1 MKKNDIFELEITD
14 MGTDGEGIGHY
25 DGMTFFVKDALIG
38 DVITARATKLKKNY
52 GYARVEEIKTPST
65 FRIEPKCALHKRCGG
80 CQIQALSYEKQLE
93 FKNDKVRNNLMRI
106 GGFSEDELSAK
117 MAPPVGIDD
126 PYRYRNK
133 AQFPVGRDKDGNII
147 TGFYASRSHN
157 IIPVD
162 DCMLGV
168 PVNKEILDIIKAWM
182 NEYGIEPYDEVSHT
196 GLVRHVLIRYGFTSK
211 QIMVC
216 LVINGD
222 GLDSKR
228 RGENVNVSCVAS
240 GKITDKRDRDRAS
253 CNKADDSKV
262 SCNKANDSKVSC
274 NKANDSKASDSRYNA
289 TDTLCERLSK
299 IDGMTSISYNI
310 NKENTNVIL
319 GKKTVC
325 ICGRSY
331 IEDTIHL
338 LSYPDFT
345 PQGTGI
351 TYQISPQSF
360 YQVNPKQTEKLY
372 STALEFAGL
381 TGKESVWDL
390 YCGIGTIS
398 LFLSQR
404 AKKVYGVEIVPQAID
419 DAKNNAKI
427 NGITNAE
434 FFVGK
439 AEEVL
444 PEFYADAKKNITK
457 GSEAIKPEV
466 PAAKYTDEADMLT
479 PDVIVVDPPRKGCD
493 EKCLDTMLK
502 MEPQRIVYVSCDSA
516 TLARDLKILCEEKYE
531 LVKWQAF
538 DQFSHTGHIETIVK
552 LSLKKDTPK
561 IEVTMEP
568 DEESNYTPEEKITY
582 QKIKA
587 YILEKYGFKVSSLYI
602 AQIKDKCGLGKE
614 RTGNNWKKNDK
625 SKEPQCTPEKEE
637 AIRDAFKN
645 FNII

>member
-65 FRIEPKCALHKRCGG
+65 FRVEPQCELHKRCGG

-93 FKNDKVRNNLMRI
+93 FKNNKVRNNLMRI
-106 GGFSEDELSAK
+106 GGFSEAK
-117 MAPPVGIDD
+117 LDSKMQPPVGADN

-133 AQFPVGRDKDGNII
+133 AQFPVGYDRDGMTFFVKDALIGDVITARATKLKKNYGYARVEEIKTPSTFRVEPQCELHKRCGGCQIQALSYEKQLEFKNNKVRNNLMRIGGFSEAKLDSKMQPPVGADNPYRYRNKAQFPVGYDRDGNIV

-157 IIPVD
+157 IIPVE
-162 DCMLGV
+162 DCRLGV
-168 PVNKEILDIIKAWM
+168 PQNKEILDIIKEWM
-182 NEYGIEPYDEVSHT
+182 NECGITPYDENTHK

-216 LVINGD
+216 LVIN
-222 GLDSKR
+222 
-228 RGENVNVSCVAS
+228 
-240 GKITDKRDRDRAS
+240 
-253 CNKADDSKV
+253 ADELELEHLAADI
-262 SCNKANDSKVSC
+262 
-274 NKANDSKASDSRYNA
+274 
-289 TDTLCERLSK
+289 LCERLSK

-325 ICGRSY
+325 IWGRPY

-372 STALEFAGL
+372 STALAFAGL
-381 TGKESVWDL
+381 TGNENVWDL

-398 LFLSQR
+398 LFLSQK
-404 AKKVYGVEIVPQAID
+404 AKQVYGVEIVPQAIE
-419 DAKNNAKI
+419 DAKNNAKL
-427 NGITNAE
+427 NGITNAQ

-444 PEFYADAKKNITK
+444 PQFYENAKKTEKITDDK
-457 GSEAIKPEV
+457 ASTGR
-466 PAAKYTDEADMLT
+466 TDMLR

-493 EKCLDTMLK
+493 EKCLDTMLA
-502 MEPQRIVYVSCDSA
+502 MSPERIVYVSCDSA

-531 LVKWQAF
+531 LIKWQTF
-538 DQFSHTGHIETIVK
+538 DQFSHTTHV
-552 LSLKKDTPK
+552 
-561 IEVTMEP
+561 
-568 DEESNYTPEEKITY
+568 ESICL
-582 QKIKA
+582 
-587 YILEKYGFKVSSLYI
+587 LERVS
-602 AQIKDKCGLGKE
+602 
-614 RTGNNWKKNDK
+614 N
-625 SKEPQCTPEKEE
+625 
-637 AIRDAFKN
+637 
-645 FNII
+645 

>member
-38 DVITARATKLKKNY
+38 DVITARVTKLKKNY

-182 NEYGIEPYDEVSHT
+182 NEYGIEPYDEVSRT

-253 CNKADDSKV
+253 
-262 SCNKANDSKVSC
+262 
-274 NKANDSKASDSRYNA
+274 YNA

-325 ICGRSY
+325 IWGRSY

-444 PEFYADAKKNITK
+444 PEFYANAKKSTNTLNISINK
-457 GSEAIKPEV
+457 ESETIQPETGV
-466 PAAKYTDEADMLT
+466 AKQTDEADMLT

-552 LSLKKDTPK
+552 LSLKKDIPK

-568 DEESNYTPEEKITY
+568 D
-582 QKIKA
+582 
-587 YILEKYGFKVSSLYI
+587 F
-602 AQIKDKCGLGKE
+602 
-614 RTGNNWKKNDK
+614 
-625 SKEPQCTPEKEE
+625 
-637 AIRDAFKN
+637 
-645 FNII
+645 

>member
-38 DVITARATKLKKNY
+38 DVITARVTKLKKNY

-182 NEYGIEPYDEVSHT
+182 NEYGIEPYDEVSRT

-228 RGENVNVSCVAS
+228 RVENVNVSCVAS

-253 CNKADDSKV
+253 Y
-262 SCNKANDSKVSC
+262 

-325 ICGRSY
+325 IWGRSY

-444 PEFYADAKKNITK
+444 PEFYANAKKSTNTLNISINK
-457 GSEAIKPEV
+457 ESETIQPETGV
-466 PAAKYTDEADMLT
+466 AKQTDEADMLT

-552 LSLKKDTPK
+552 LSLKKDIPK

-568 DEESNYTPEEKITY
+568 D
-582 QKIKA
+582 
-587 YILEKYGFKVSSLYI
+587 F
-602 AQIKDKCGLGKE
+602 
-614 RTGNNWKKNDK
+614 
-625 SKEPQCTPEKEE
+625 
-637 AIRDAFKN
+637 
-645 FNII
+645 

>member
-1 MKKNDIFELEITD
+1 MRGKIPFDPHIIIYINNKEEKSMKKNDIFELEITD

-65 FRIEPKCALHKRCGG
+65 FRVEPQCELHKRCGG

-93 FKNDKVRNNLMRI
+93 FKNNKVRNNLMRI
-106 GGFSEDELSAK
+106 GGFSEAK
-117 MAPPVGIDD
+117 LDSKMQPPVGADN

-133 AQFPVGRDKDGNII
+133 AQFPVGYDRDGNIV

-157 IIPVD
+157 IIPVE
-162 DCMLGV
+162 DCRLGV
-168 PVNKEILDIIKAWM
+168 PQNKEILDIIKEWM
-182 NEYGIEPYDEVSHT
+182 NECGITSYDENTHK

-222 GLDSKR
+222 SLEAKR
-228 RGENVNVSCVAS
+228 RAGNV
-240 GKITDKRDRDRAS
+240 
-253 CNKADDSKV
+253 ADI
-262 SCNKANDSKVSC
+262 
-274 NKANDSKASDSRYNA
+274 
-289 TDTLCERLSK
+289 LCERLSK

-325 ICGRSY
+325 IWGRPY

-372 STALEFAGL
+372 STALAFAGL
-381 TGKESVWDL
+381 TGNENVWDL

-398 LFLSQR
+398 LFLSQK
-404 AKKVYGVEIVPQAID
+404 AKQVYGVEIVPQAIE
-419 DAKNNAKI
+419 DAKNNAKL
-427 NGITNAE
+427 NGITNAQ

-444 PEFYADAKKNITK
+444 PQFYENAKKTEKITDDTAST
-457 GSEAIKPEV
+457 GR
-466 PAAKYTDEADMLT
+466 TDMLR

-493 EKCLDTMLK
+493 EKCLDTMLA
-502 MEPQRIVYVSCDSA
+502 MSPERIVYVSCDSA

-531 LVKWQAF
+531 LIKWQTF
-538 DQFSHTGHIETIVK
+538 DQFSHTTHVETVVLLSHKKADSYIHIDVEFGEGEGKIPVDSIAK
-552 LSLKKDTPK
+552 RAEAYKPK
-561 IEVTMEP
+561 EKVTYKMIKEYIE
-568 DEESNYTPEEKITY
+568 
-582 QKIKA
+582 A
-587 YILEKYGFKVSSLYI
+587 KYGFKVHTAYI
-602 AQIKDKCGLGKE
+602 AEVKRNLGLPMYDAPNAVEELKQP
-614 RTGNNWKKNDK
+614 KKH
-625 SKEPQCTPEKEE
+625 PTPEKVE
-637 AIRDAFKN
+637 AIKDALRYFAV
-645 FNII
+645 I

>member
-38 DVITARATKLKKNY
+38 DVITARVTKLKKNY

-106 GGFSEDELSAK
+106 GGFSEDELLAK

-182 NEYGIEPYDEVSHT
+182 NEYGIEPYDEVSRT

-253 CNKADDSKV
+253 CNKA
-262 SCNKANDSKVSC
+262 NDSKASD
-274 NKANDSKASDSRYNA
+274 NKPCGSKASDSRYNA

-325 ICGRSY
+325 IWGRSY

-439 AEEVL
+439 AEKVL

-538 DQFSHTGHIETIVK
+538 DQFSHTGHVETVCLLSK
-552 LSLKKDTPK
+552 LHEAKRRQATY
-561 IEVTMEP
+561 
-568 DEESNYTPEEKITY
+568 EEI
-582 QKIKA
+582 
-587 YILEKYGFKVSSLYI
+587 
-602 AQIKDKCGLGKE
+602 
-614 RTGNNWKKNDK
+614 KKNH
-625 SKEPQCTPEKEE
+625 KEE
-637 AIRDAFKN
+637 
-645 FNII
+645 